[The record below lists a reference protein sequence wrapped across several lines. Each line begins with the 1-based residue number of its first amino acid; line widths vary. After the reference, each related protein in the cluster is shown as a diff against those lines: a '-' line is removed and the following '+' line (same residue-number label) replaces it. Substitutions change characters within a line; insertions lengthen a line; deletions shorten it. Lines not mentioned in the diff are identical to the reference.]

1 MFTRSI
7 GDAYM
12 KHPDVTELY
21 NPRMDASHKV
31 LPLPKKSRPYIINMP
46 EIRVRE
52 VQPGDSFVIVASDGL
67 WDEMSNHEAVTRCA
81 DYLRRCAEGGAGEPA
96 AVAQHLL
103 DYAMDRAAVRLKRQE
118 PELDI
123 RNRFDLMKIPPGKS
137 TAADASAGRSDRGGC

>member
-31 LPLPKKSRPYIINMP
+31 LPPPKTSRPYIINTP
-46 EIRVRE
+46 EVRVRE

-67 WDEMSNHEAVTRCA
+67 WDVVGNQTACEVVLGQLAKFKAGRTRRSA
-81 DYLRRCAEGGAGEPA
+81 
-96 AVAQHLL
+96 
-103 DYAMDRAAVRLKRQE
+103 K
-118 PELDI
+118 
-123 RNRFDLMKIPPGKS
+123 
-137 TAADASAGRSDRGGC
+137 ASARPRLRCTVRKTTLPGARISRAGGGRSGVPGSIFRS